1 MSQPAPSLSDL
12 ISPERLLLLVSQS
25 ARRRYLSDPASLL
38 GDVYV
43 AFAERLIEQPALVR
57 ADDLRVRSLVDNIL
71 RSEQRRQATQR
82 GRYRPLTDRDCR
94 VVAPRHV
101 RPDHPS
107 FARADVESSAQQI
120 RETVSH
126 PIHRLVVLL
135 HLAPI
140 GLQSSDLAEAV
151 GASRTV
157 VRSGKRN
164 RQGVARECAA
174 LEGLLEDW
182 KRQLVSGPGQ
192 VVVPASDARRELAWI
207 LRGESACVDLA
218 VWCQTAE
225 GVAALGW
232 LDKQYSRGLGAI
244 RLALRPLA
252 QRAAWSRHSPSE
264 SKPSG
269 PCSCKTRHASPD
281 LNAT

>member
-1 MSQPAPSLSDL
+1 MSQPSPSLSDL
-12 ISPERLLLLVSQS
+12 ISPERLLLLVRQC

-43 AFAERLIEQPALVR
+43 ALAERLIEQPERTTAVVR
-57 ADDLRVRSLVDNIL
+57 ANDLRVRSLVDNIL
-71 RSEQRRQATQR
+71 RSEQRRRATRR

-94 VVAPRHV
+94 TVVAPRHV
-101 RPDHPS
+101 RPDQPS
-107 FARADVESSAQQI
+107 FARADVESTAQQI

-135 HLAPI
+135 HLAPL

-157 VRSGKRN
+157 VRSGKRH

-182 KRQLVSGPGQ
+182 KRQLVCGPGQ
-192 VVVPASDARRELAWI
+192 VAVPDSDARRELAWI

-218 VWCQTAE
+218 VWCDTAE
-225 GVAALGW
+225 GVAARLW
-232 LDKQYSRGLGAI
+232 LDKQYSRGRGAI
-244 RLALRPLA
+244 RRALRPSA
-252 QRAAWSRHSPSE
+252 QRAA
-264 SKPSG
+264 
-269 PCSCKTRHASPD
+269 
-281 LNAT
+281 